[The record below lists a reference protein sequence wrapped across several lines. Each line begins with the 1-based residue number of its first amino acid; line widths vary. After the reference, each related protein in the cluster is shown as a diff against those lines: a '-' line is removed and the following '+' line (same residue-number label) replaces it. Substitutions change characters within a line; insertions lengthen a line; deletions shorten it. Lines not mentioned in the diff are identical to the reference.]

1 MQDIQKEDKQEYL
14 RKRAVALKA
23 AVFFSVF
30 ILMQLRS
37 SKTGRYIEKSR
48 YTSVKVFADSKT
60 EKRLQI
66 QAGHTI
72 QISQVCISDLYKI
85 LKFL

>member
-30 ILMQLRS
+30 ILIQLRS
-37 SKTGRYIEKSR
+37 SKTGRIN
-48 YTSVKVFADSKT
+48 
-60 EKRLQI
+60 
-66 QAGHTI
+66 
-72 QISQVCISDLYKI
+72 
-85 LKFL
+85 

>member
-14 RKRAVALKA
+14 RKRAVALKV

-30 ILMQLRS
+30 ILIQLMS
-37 SKTGRYIEKSR
+37 
-48 YTSVKVFADSKT
+48 SKT

-72 QISQVCISDLYKI
+72 QISQVCISDLYKF